1 MSTPNKLR
9 AKSDGITPSEVT
21 KLKKLWRDSLAEDDR
36 DYWRELFISPDCSQA
51 EIRRQMFARLKV
63 NLKHD
68 SQLNKFR
75 DWELEQRALDVEAER
90 QEEDERRALAENPN
104 WTLDEARESVLK
116 KAYQRAGARGDFE
129 LGLAVV
135 DRDLKSK
142 VVKMDREKLELLK
155 KKSDAYDRAQE
166 ALTKAKTSKGGITKE
181 TLAKIESELKLL

>member
-9 AKSDGITPSEVT
+9 AKSDGVTPSEVT
-21 KLKKLWRDSLAEDDR
+21 KLKKLWRDSLAEDAR

-75 DWELEQRALDVEAER
+75 DWELEQRALDVEEER